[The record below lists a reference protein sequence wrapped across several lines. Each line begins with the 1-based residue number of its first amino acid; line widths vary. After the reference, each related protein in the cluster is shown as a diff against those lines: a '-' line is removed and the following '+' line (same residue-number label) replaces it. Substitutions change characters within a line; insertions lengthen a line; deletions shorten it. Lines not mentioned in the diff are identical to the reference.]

1 MDEAM
6 GLTLQDEII
15 ADLTLELGAEPTFNA
30 DALRQKVI
38 NAIRE
43 VKKARKYPSYYTE
56 EQIARD
62 LYDFYSNV
70 RNIALYDYNK
80 IGGEFE
86 QSHNENSVNRSFVDR
101 NSLFGGVIPLCKL

>member
-30 DALRQKVI
+30 DALKQKVI

-56 EQIARD
+56 EQITMD

-101 NSLFGGVIPLCKL
+101 SSLFGGVIPLCKL

>member
-70 RNIALYDYNK
+70 RNIALYDYHK

-86 QSHNENSVNRSFVDR
+86 QSHNENSINRRFGDR

>member
-43 VKKARKYPSYYTE
+43 VKTARKYPSYYTD
-56 EQIARD
+56 EQISRD
-62 LYDFYSNV
+62 LYDHYSNI

-80 IGGEFE
+80 MGGEFE

-101 NSLFGGVIPLCKL
+101 NSLFSGVIPLCKL

>member
-1 MDEAM
+1 MDETM

-43 VKKARKYPSYYTE
+43 VKTVRKYPSYYTE
-56 EQIARD
+56 EQISRD
-62 LYDFYSNV
+62 LHSFYSKV
-70 RNIALYDYNK
+70 KRIAFCDYEM

-86 QSHNENSVNRSFVDR
+86 KSHNENSVNRSFIDR
-101 NSLFGGVIPLCKL
+101 NSLFSGIIPLCKL

>member
-15 ADLTLELGAEPTFNA
+15 ADLTLELGAEPTFNEN
-30 DALRQKVI
+30 ALRQKVI

>member
-43 VKKARKYPSYYTE
+43 VKTARKYPSYYTE

-62 LYDFYSNV
+62 LYNFYSNV

>member
-43 VKKARKYPSYYTE
+43 VKTVRKYPSYYTE

>member
-1 MDEAM
+1 MDETM

-30 DALRQKVI
+30 NALKQKVV

-43 VKKARKYPSYYTE
+43 VKIARKYPAYYTDG
-56 EQIARD
+56 QIKID
-62 LYDFYSNV
+62 LYGYYSNI

-80 IGGEFE
+80 MGAEFE
-86 QSHNENSVNRSFVDR
+86 QSHNENSVSRSFVDR
-101 NSLFGGVIPLCKL
+101 HTLFSGVVPICRL

>member
-43 VKKARKYPSYYTE
+43 VKTVRKYNLLP
-56 EQIARD
+56 
-62 LYDFYSNV
+62 
-70 RNIALYDYNK
+70 
-80 IGGEFE
+80 
-86 QSHNENSVNRSFVDR
+86 
-101 NSLFGGVIPLCKL
+101 

>member
-1 MDEAM
+1 MDETM

>member
-1 MDEAM
+1 MDETM

-62 LYDFYSNV
+62 LYNFYSNV

>member
-15 ADLTLELGAEPTFNA
+15 ADLTLELGAEPTFNEN
-30 DALRQKVI
+30 ALRQKVI

-43 VKKARKYPSYYTE
+43 VKTARKYPSYYTE

-62 LYDFYSNV
+62 LYNFYSNV

>member
-1 MDEAM
+1 MDEEM

>member
-15 ADLTLELGAEPTFNA
+15 ADLTLELGAEPTFNEN
-30 DALRQKVI
+30 ALRQKVI

-43 VKKARKYPSYYTE
+43 VKTARKYPSYYTE

-62 LYDFYSNV
+62 LYNFYSNV

-80 IGGEFE
+80 MGAEFE
-86 QSHNENSVNRSFVDR
+86 QSHNENSVSRSFVER
-101 NSLFGGVIPLCKL
+101 NSLFSGITPLCKL

>member
-1 MDEAM
+1 MDEAI
-6 GLTLQDEII
+6 GLTLRDEII

-43 VKKARKYPSYYTE
+43 VKKARKYPAYYTDG
-56 EQIARD
+56 QIKID
-62 LYDFYSNV
+62 LYGYYSNI

-80 IGGEFE
+80 MGAEFE
-86 QSHNENSVNRSFVDR
+86 LSHNENSVSRSFVDR
-101 NSLFGGVIPLCKL
+101 HTLFSGVVPICRL

>member
-43 VKKARKYPSYYTE
+43 VKTARKYPSYYTE

>member
-43 VKKARKYPSYYTE
+43 VKKARKYPGYYTE

>member
-1 MDEAM
+1 MDETM

-43 VKKARKYPSYYTE
+43 VKKTRKYPSYYTE